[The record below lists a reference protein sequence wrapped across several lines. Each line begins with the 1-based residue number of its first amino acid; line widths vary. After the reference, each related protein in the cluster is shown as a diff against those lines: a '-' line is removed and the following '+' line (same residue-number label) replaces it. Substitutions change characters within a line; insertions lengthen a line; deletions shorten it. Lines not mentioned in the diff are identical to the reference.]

1 MFFNNASGYEEG
13 YAKDSNIKIYYRDY
27 GPANGI
33 PILLVMGLGGQLTF
47 WPPYMI
53 KFLQQKGYRPIA
65 YDNRDMGLSSRF
77 KSNPTFLANILKY
90 YFYLPIKSEYKLDDM
105 ANDAVIL
112 LDKLK
117 ISKCHAIGMSMGG
130 MISQILVSNHQE
142 RFYSYTQIA
151 SMVAVPSPLNG
162 PNFSVIKL
170 LGERAFKD
178 ATKDERIDRTI
189 RLVSTIGMRG
199 FDYNNSE
206 FKQEVNETIQRSPDD
221 SGFIRQMAA
230 ILGTKNRINKVKTI
244 SVPTLIIHGETDPLI
259 KVKNAFHTH
268 KLIKNSNLKVIKNMG
283 HLIEEPIF
291 DQFKICL
298 LYTSPST
305 RDS

>member
-13 YAKDSNIKIYYRDY
+13 FAKDSNIKIYYRDY

-105 ANDAVIL
+105 ANDAVVL

-117 ISKCHAIGMSMGG
+117 ISKCHVIGMSMGG

-189 RLVSTIGMRG
+189 RLVSTIGMKG
-199 FDYNNSE
+199 FDYDNPE

-268 KLIKNSNLKVIKNMG
+268 KLIKNSNLKVIKDMG

-291 DQFKICL
+291 DQFKIDLKNHLDINC
-298 LYTSPST
+298 
-305 RDS
+305 

>member
-1 MFFNNASGYEEG
+1 MFFNDASGYEEG

-27 GPANGI
+27 GPANGF

-105 ANDAVIL
+105 ANDAVVL

-230 ILGTKNRINKVKTI
+230 ILATKNRINKVKTI

-291 DQFKICL
+291 DQFKIDLINHLDINC
-298 LYTSPST
+298 
-305 RDS
+305 

>member
-105 ANDAVIL
+105 ANDAVVL

-117 ISKCHAIGMSMGG
+117 ISKCHVIGMSMGG

-170 LGERAFKD
+170 LGERAFKN

-189 RLVSTIGMRG
+189 RLVSTIGMKG
-199 FDYNNSE
+199 FDYDNPE

-268 KLIKNSNLKVIKNMG
+268 KLIKSSNLKVIKNMG

-291 DQFKICL
+291 DQFKIDLINHLDINC
-298 LYTSPST
+298 
-305 RDS
+305 

>member
-105 ANDAVIL
+105 ANDAVVL

-170 LGERAFKD
+170 LGERAFKN

-189 RLVSTIGMRG
+189 RLVSTIGMKG
-199 FDYNNSE
+199 FDYDNPE
-206 FKQEVNETIQRSPDD
+206 FKQEINETIQRSPDD

-291 DQFKICL
+291 DQFKIDLINHLDINC
-298 LYTSPST
+298 
-305 RDS
+305 

>member
-105 ANDAVIL
+105 ANDAVVL

-170 LGERAFKD
+170 LGERALKD

-189 RLVSTIGMRG
+189 RLVSTIGMKG
-199 FDYNNSE
+199 FDYDNPE

-291 DQFKICL
+291 DQFKIDLINHLDINC
-298 LYTSPST
+298 
-305 RDS
+305 

>member
-1 MFFNNASGYEEG
+1 MFFNDASGYDEG
-13 YAKDSNIKIYYRDY
+13 YAKDSNLKIYYRDY

-77 KSNPTFLANILKY
+77 KSNPSFLANILKY

-105 ANDAVIL
+105 ANDAVVL

-189 RLVSTIGMRG
+189 RLVSTIGMKG
-199 FDYNNSE
+199 FDYDNPE

-268 KLIKNSNLKVIKNMG
+268 KLIKNSNLKVINNMG

-291 DQFKICL
+291 DQFKIELKNHLDKNC
-298 LYTSPST
+298 
-305 RDS
+305 

>member
-27 GPANGI
+27 GPADGI

-105 ANDAVIL
+105 ANDAVVL

-189 RLVSTIGMRG
+189 RLVSTIGMKG
-199 FDYNNSE
+199 FDYDNPE

-291 DQFKICL
+291 DQFKIDLKNHLDINC
-298 LYTSPST
+298 
-305 RDS
+305 

>member
-105 ANDAVIL
+105 ANDAVVL

-189 RLVSTIGMRG
+189 RLVSTIGMKG
-199 FDYNNSE
+199 FDYDNPE
-206 FKQEVNETIQRSPDD
+206 FKQEVSETIQRSPDD

-291 DQFKICL
+291 DQFKIDL
-298 LYTSPST
+298 LNHL
-305 RDS
+305 DINC

>member
-33 PILLVMGLGGQLTF
+33 PIILVMGLGGQLTF

-189 RLVSTIGMRG
+189 RLVSTIGMKG
-199 FDYNNSE
+199 FDYDNPE

-230 ILGTKNRINKVKTI
+230 ILGTKNRIHKVKTI

-291 DQFKICL
+291 DQFKIDL
-298 LYTSPST
+298 LNHL
-305 RDS
+305 DINC

>member
-1 MFFNNASGYEEG
+1 MFFNNATGYEEG

-53 KFLQQKGYRPIA
+53 KFLQQNGYRPIA

-90 YFYLPIKSEYKLDDM
+90 YFYIPIKSEYKLDDM
-105 ANDAVIL
+105 ANDAVVL

-151 SMVAVPSPLNG
+151 SMVEVPSPLNG

-189 RLVSTIGMRG
+189 RLVSTIGMKG
-199 FDYNNSE
+199 FDYDNPK

-268 KLIKNSNLKVIKNMG
+268 KLIKNSNLKVIKDMG

-291 DQFKICL
+291 DQFKIDLKNHLDINC
-298 LYTSPST
+298 
-305 RDS
+305 

>member
-105 ANDAVIL
+105 ANDAVVL

-117 ISKCHAIGMSMGG
+117 ISRCHAIGMSMGG

-189 RLVSTIGMRG
+189 RLVSTIGMKG
-199 FDYNNSE
+199 FDYDNPE

-244 SVPTLIIHGETDPLI
+244 SVPSLIIHGETDPLI

-291 DQFKICL
+291 DQFKIDLINHLDTNC
-298 LYTSPST
+298 
-305 RDS
+305 

>member
-27 GPANGI
+27 GPDNGI
-33 PILLVMGLGGQLTF
+33 PVLLVMGLGGQLTF

-162 PNFSVIKL
+162 PNFSVIRL
-170 LGERAFKD
+170 LGERAFKN

-189 RLVSTIGMRG
+189 RLVSTIGMKG
-199 FDYNNSE
+199 FDYDNPE

-244 SVPTLIIHGETDPLI
+244 SLPTLIIHGETDPLI

-291 DQFKICL
+291 DQFKIDLKNHLDINC
-298 LYTSPST
+298 
-305 RDS
+305 

>member
-1 MFFNNASGYEEG
+1 MFFNDASGYDEG
-13 YAKDSNIKIYYRDY
+13 YAKDSNLKIYYRDY

-53 KFLQQKGYRPIA
+53 KFLQKKGYRPIA

-105 ANDAVIL
+105 ANDAVVL

-170 LGERAFKD
+170 LGERAFKN

-189 RLVSTIGMRG
+189 RLVSTIGMKG
-199 FDYNNSE
+199 FDYDNPE

-291 DQFKICL
+291 DQFKIDLKNHLDINC
-298 LYTSPST
+298 
-305 RDS
+305 

>member
-1 MFFNNASGYEEG
+1 MFFNDASGYEEG
-13 YAKDSNIKIYYRDY
+13 YAKDSNLKIYYRDY

-105 ANDAVIL
+105 ANDAVVL

-189 RLVSTIGMRG
+189 RLVSTIGMKG

-206 FKQEVNETIQRSPDD
+206 FKQEVNDTIQRSPDD

-291 DQFKICL
+291 DQFKMDLINHLDINC
-298 LYTSPST
+298 
-305 RDS
+305 

>member
-105 ANDAVIL
+105 ANDAVVL

-117 ISKCHAIGMSMGG
+117 ISKCHVIGMSMGG

-170 LGERAFKD
+170 LGERAFKN
-178 ATKDERIDRTI
+178 ATKDERITRTI
-189 RLVSTIGMRG
+189 RLVSTIGMKG
-199 FDYNNSE
+199 FDYDNPE

-244 SVPTLIIHGETDPLI
+244 SLPTLIIHGETDPLI

-268 KLIKNSNLKVIKNMG
+268 KLIKNSNLKVIKNMS

-291 DQFKICL
+291 DQFKIDLINHLDINC
-298 LYTSPST
+298 
-305 RDS
+305 

>member
-105 ANDAVIL
+105 ANDAVVL

-170 LGERAFKD
+170 LGERAFKN

-189 RLVSTIGMRG
+189 RLVSTIGMKG
-199 FDYNNSE
+199 FDYDNPE

-268 KLIKNSNLKVIKNMG
+268 KLIKNSNLKVINNMG

-291 DQFKICL
+291 DQFKIDLKNHLDKNC
-298 LYTSPST
+298 
-305 RDS
+305 

>member
-1 MFFNNASGYEEG
+1 MFFNDASGYEEG
-13 YAKDSNIKIYYRDY
+13 YAKDNNLKIYYRDY

-105 ANDAVIL
+105 ANDAVVL

-178 ATKDERIDRTI
+178 ATNDERIDRTI
-189 RLVSTIGMRG
+189 RLVSTIGMKG

-291 DQFKICL
+291 DQFKIDLINHLDINC
-298 LYTSPST
+298 
-305 RDS
+305 

>member
-105 ANDAVIL
+105 ANDAVVL

-170 LGERAFKD
+170 LGERAFKN

-189 RLVSTIGMRG
+189 RLVSTIGMQG

-291 DQFKICL
+291 DQFKTDLKNHLDINC
-298 LYTSPST
+298 
-305 RDS
+305 

>member
-112 LDKLK
+112 LNKLK

-170 LGERAFKD
+170 LGERAFKN

-189 RLVSTIGMRG
+189 RLVSTIGMKG
-199 FDYNNSE
+199 FDYDNPE

-291 DQFKICL
+291 DQFKIDLINHLDINC
-298 LYTSPST
+298 
-305 RDS
+305 

>member
-1 MFFNNASGYEEG
+1 MFFNDASGYEEG
-13 YAKDSNIKIYYRDY
+13 YAKDTNLKIYYRDY

-105 ANDAVIL
+105 ANDAVVL

-117 ISKCHAIGMSMGG
+117 ISKCHVIGMSMGG

-162 PNFSVIKL
+162 PNISVIKL
-170 LGERAFKD
+170 LGERALKD

-189 RLVSTIGMRG
+189 RLVSTIGMQG

-291 DQFKICL
+291 DQFKIDL
-298 LYTSPST
+298 LNHL
-305 RDS
+305 DINC

>member
-105 ANDAVIL
+105 ANDAVVL

-189 RLVSTIGMRG
+189 RLVATIGMKG
-199 FDYNNSE
+199 FDYDNPE

-291 DQFKICL
+291 DQFKIDL
-298 LYTSPST
+298 LNHL
-305 RDS
+305 DINC

>member
-105 ANDAVIL
+105 ANDAVVL

-170 LGERAFKD
+170 LGERAFKN

-189 RLVSTIGMRG
+189 RLVSTIGMKG
-199 FDYNNSE
+199 FDYDNPE

-230 ILGTKNRINKVKTI
+230 ILGTKNRIDKVKTI

-291 DQFKICL
+291 DQFKIDL
-298 LYTSPST
+298 LNHL
-305 RDS
+305 DINC

>member
-105 ANDAVIL
+105 ANDAVVL

-189 RLVSTIGMRG
+189 RLVSTIGMKG
-199 FDYNNSE
+199 FDYDNPE

-291 DQFKICL
+291 DQFKIDL
-298 LYTSPST
+298 LNHL
-305 RDS
+305 DINC

>member
-105 ANDAVIL
+105 ANDAVVL

-189 RLVSTIGMRG
+189 RLVSTIGMKG
-199 FDYNNSE
+199 FDYDNPE

-244 SVPTLIIHGETDPLI
+244 SVPTLIIHGETDPFI

-291 DQFKICL
+291 DQFKIDLINHLDINC
-298 LYTSPST
+298 
-305 RDS
+305 